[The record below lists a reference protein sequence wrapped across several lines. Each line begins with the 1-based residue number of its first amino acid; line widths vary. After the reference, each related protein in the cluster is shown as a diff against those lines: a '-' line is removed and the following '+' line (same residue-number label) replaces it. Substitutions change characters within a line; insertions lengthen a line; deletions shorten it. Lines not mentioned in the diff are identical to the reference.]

1 MPTGPYFWA
10 IWAVHQDGVF
20 SYTDRYGVE
29 HRYKYLNLLNDKIFK
44 IVFGTPGRED
54 LMATFLNRIL
64 GGPRITSLKYLNT
77 EHWGPTFE
85 DRGAFFD
92 LLCENETGEKFVV
105 EVQNYPQ
112 EFYNKRSVYYAS
124 RVILDQANEESRK
137 QRKEEKYWNY
147 FFKPVY
153 VVTLLN
159 NRIEHEDPTLRE
171 LKSNPYI
178 YRYSFREEETKECLK
193 DGTTLIHV
201 ELAEFNKTAK
211 ELNGD
216 MDKWLYALK
225 NINKFTE
232 RPESL
237 DGPEMDM
244 LYEYAKLTSF
254 GSNDLL
260 NIHRCLMNE
269 NDRIMYECQTREKNI
284 REGREEGL
292 KIGREEGKALGLAE
306 GRAEGMIK
314 GRAEGLVEGRAEGLV
329 EGRAEGLA
337 EGRAEGLAKGRAE
350 GLVEGRAEGLKE
362 GKTEGQIEGKTET
375 ARNLKKLGVDRDT
388 ISKAT
393 GLPIETIEKL

>member
-1 MPTGPYFWA
+1 MDKLKNEKFPQTFTVKDSEGCDVVWTL
-10 IWAVHQDGVF
+10 HQDGVF

-64 GGPRITSLKYLNT
+64 GGPRITTLKYLNT

-147 FFKPVY
+147 FYKPVY

-178 YRYSFREEETKECLK
+178 YRYNFREEETKECLK

-306 GRAEGMIK
+306 GRAEG
-314 GRAEGLVEGRAEGLV
+314 
-329 EGRAEGLA
+329 LA
-337 EGRAEGLAKGRAE
+337 EGREVGLAEGRAE

-362 GKTEGQIEGKTET
+362 GKAKGKIEGQMEGKTET

-393 GLPIETIEKL
+393 GLTIETIEKL

>member
-306 GRAEGMIK
+306 GRAEGL
-314 GRAEGLVEGRAEGLV
+314 AEGRAEGLV

-337 EGRAEGLAKGRAE
+337 EGRAEGLVEGRAE

-362 GKTEGQIEGKTET
+362 GKAKGKIEGQIEGKTET

>member
-1 MPTGPYFWA
+1 MDKLKNEKFPQTFTVKDSEGCDVVWTL
-10 IWAVHQDGVF
+10 HQDGVF

-124 RVILDQANEESRK
+124 RVILDQAN
-137 QRKEEKYWNY
+137 N

-306 GRAEGMIK
+306 GRAEG
-314 GRAEGLVEGRAEGLV
+314 RAEGMI

-337 EGRAEGLAKGRAE
+337 EGRAEGL
-350 GLVEGRAEGLKE
+350 AEGLKE

-393 GLPIETIEKL
+393 GLSIETIEKL

>member
-1 MPTGPYFWA
+1 
-10 IWAVHQDGVF
+10 
-20 SYTDRYGVE
+20 
-29 HRYKYLNLLNDKIFK
+29 
-44 IVFGTPGRED
+44 
-54 LMATFLNRIL
+54 
-64 GGPRITSLKYLNT
+64 
-77 EHWGPTFE
+77 
-85 DRGAFFD
+85 
-92 LLCENETGEKFVV
+92 
-105 EVQNYPQ
+105 
-112 EFYNKRSVYYAS
+112 
-124 RVILDQANEESRK
+124 
-137 QRKEEKYWNY
+137 
-147 FFKPVY
+147 
-153 VVTLLN
+153 
-159 NRIEHEDPTLRE
+159 
-171 LKSNPYI
+171 
-178 YRYSFREEETKECLK
+178 
-193 DGTTLIHV
+193 
-201 ELAEFNKTAK
+201 
-211 ELNGD
+211 

-306 GRAEGMIK
+306 GRAEGLAE
-314 GRAEGLVEGRAEGLV
+314 GRAEGLAEGRAEGLAEGRAEGLAEGRAEGLV

-337 EGRAEGLAKGRAE
+337 
-350 GLVEGRAEGLKE
+350 EGRAEGLKE

>member
-1 MPTGPYFWA
+1 M
-10 IWAVHQDGVF
+10 
-20 SYTDRYGVE
+20 
-29 HRYKYLNLLNDKIFK
+29 
-44 IVFGTPGRED
+44 
-54 LMATFLNRIL
+54 
-64 GGPRITSLKYLNT
+64 
-77 EHWGPTFE
+77 
-85 DRGAFFD
+85 
-92 LLCENETGEKFVV
+92 
-105 EVQNYPQ
+105 
-112 EFYNKRSVYYAS
+112 
-124 RVILDQANEESRK
+124 
-137 QRKEEKYWNY
+137 
-147 FFKPVY
+147 
-153 VVTLLN
+153 
-159 NRIEHEDPTLRE
+159 
-171 LKSNPYI
+171 
-178 YRYSFREEETKECLK
+178 
-193 DGTTLIHV
+193 

-306 GRAEGMIK
+306 GRAEG
-314 GRAEGLVEGRAEGLV
+314 
-329 EGRAEGLA
+329 
-337 EGRAEGLAKGRAE
+337 
-350 GLVEGRAEGLKE
+350 
-362 GKTEGQIEGKTET
+362 QIEGKTET

>member
-1 MPTGPYFWA
+1 MDKLKNQKFPQTFIVKDSEGCDVVWTL
-10 IWAVHQDGVF
+10 HQDGVF

-112 EFYNKRSVYYAS
+112 EFYNKRSVYYAN

-147 FFKPVY
+147 FYKPVY

-178 YRYSFREEETKECLK
+178 YRYNFREEETKECLK

-306 GRAEGMIK
+306 GRAEGL
-314 GRAEGLVEGRAEGLV
+314 AEGRAEGLV

-337 EGRAEGLAKGRAE
+337 EGRAEGLA
-350 GLVEGRAEGLKE
+350 EGLKE
-362 GKTEGQIEGKTET
+362 GKAKGKIEGQMEGKTET

-393 GLPIETIEKL
+393 GLTIETIEKL

>member
-1 MPTGPYFWA
+1 MDKLKNEKFPQTFTVKDSEGCDVVWTL
-10 IWAVHQDGVF
+10 HQDGVF

-64 GGPRITSLKYLNT
+64 GGPRITTLKYLNT

-124 RVILDQANEESRK
+124 RVILDQANNF
-137 QRKEEKYWNY
+137 Y
-147 FFKPVY
+147 KPVY

-178 YRYSFREEETKECLK
+178 YRYNFREEETKECLK

-306 GRAEGMIK
+306 GRAEG
-314 GRAEGLVEGRAEGLV
+314 LV

-337 EGRAEGLAKGRAE
+337 EGRAE

-362 GKTEGQIEGKTET
+362 GKAKGKIEGQMEGKTET
-375 ARNLKKLGVDRDT
+375 ARNLKNLGVDRDT

>member
-1 MPTGPYFWA
+1 MDKLKNEKFPQTFTVKDSEGCDVVWTL
-10 IWAVHQDGVF
+10 HQDGVF

-124 RVILDQANEESRK
+124 RVILDQANNF
-137 QRKEEKYWNY
+137 Y
-147 FFKPVY
+147 KPVY
-153 VVTLLN
+153 VVSLLN
-159 NRIEHEDPTLRE
+159 YRIEHEDPTLRE

-306 GRAEGMIK
+306 GRAEGLAE
-314 GRAEGLVEGRAEGLV
+314 GRAEGRAEGLV

-337 EGRAEGLAKGRAE
+337 EGRAEGLVEGRAEGLVEGRAE

-375 ARNLKKLGVDRDT
+375 ARNLKKLGVDKDT

-393 GLPIETIEKL
+393 

>member
-1 MPTGPYFWA
+1 MDKLKNEKFPQTFTVKDSEGCDVVWTL
-10 IWAVHQDGVF
+10 HQDGVF

-147 FFKPVY
+147 FYKPVY
-153 VVTLLN
+153 VVSLLN
-159 NRIEHEDPTLRE
+159 YRIEHEDPTLRE

-178 YRYSFREEETKECLK
+178 YRYNFREEETKECLK

-306 GRAEGMIK
+306 GRAEGL
-314 GRAEGLVEGRAEGLV
+314 A

-337 EGRAEGLAKGRAE
+337 EGRAEGLAEGRAE
-350 GLVEGRAEGLKE
+350 GLAEGLKE

-375 ARNLKKLGVDRDT
+375 ARNLKKLGVDRNT

>member
-1 MPTGPYFWA
+1 MQTFIVKDSEGNDVTWTL
-10 IWAVHQDGVF
+10 HEDGVY

-44 IVFGTPGRED
+44 IVFGSPGREN
-54 LMATFLNRIL
+54 LMIAFLNRIIA
-64 GGPRITSLKYLNT
+64 GSKITSLKYLNT

-92 LLCENETGEKFVV
+92 LLCENESGEKFVV

-124 RVILDQANEESRK
+124 RVVLDQANEESRE
-137 QRKEEKYWNY
+137 QRAQEKYWNY

-153 VVTLLN
+153 VVSLHN
-159 NRIEHEDPTLRE
+159 CRIEHDDPTLRE

-178 YRYSFREEETKECLK
+178 YRYNFREEETNEYLK
-193 DGTTLIHV
+193 DGVTLIHV

-225 NINKFTE
+225 NIGRFYE

-244 LYEYAKLTSF
+244 LYESAKLTSF
-254 GSNDLL
+254 SSNDLL

-269 NDRIMYECQTREKNI
+269 NDRIMYECLTREKNI

-292 KIGREEGKALGLAE
+292 KIGREEGREEGKA
-306 GRAEGMIK
+306 M
-314 GRAEGLVEGRAEGLV
+314 
-329 EGRAEGLA
+329 GRAEGLA
-337 EGRAEGLAKGRAE
+337 EGRAEGLAE
-350 GLVEGRAEGLKE
+350 GLAEGRAEGLAE
-362 GKTEGQIEGKTET
+362 GRAEGRVEGLEEAKTLT
-375 ARNLKKLGVDRDT
+375 ARNLKGLGVDVH
-388 ISKAT
+388 IIAEAT
-393 GLPIETIEKL
+393 GLPVEAIEKL

>member
-306 GRAEGMIK
+306 GRA
-314 GRAEGLVEGRAEGLV
+314 V
-329 EGRAEGLA
+329 
-337 EGRAEGLAKGRAE
+337 

-362 GKTEGQIEGKTET
+362 GKAKGKIEGQMEGKTET
-375 ARNLKKLGVDRDT
+375 ARNLKKLGVDRNT

>member
-1 MPTGPYFWA
+1 MDKLKNEKFPQTFTVKDSEGCDVVWTL
-10 IWAVHQDGVF
+10 HQDGVF

-124 RVILDQANEESRK
+124 RVILDQAN
-137 QRKEEKYWNY
+137 N
-147 FFKPVY
+147 FFKSVY

-306 GRAEGMIK
+306 GRAEG
-314 GRAEGLVEGRAEGLV
+314 
-329 EGRAEGLA
+329 
-337 EGRAEGLAKGRAE
+337 
-350 GLVEGRAEGLKE
+350 
-362 GKTEGQIEGKTET
+362 QIEGKTET

>member
-1 MPTGPYFWA
+1 MKDSEGCDVVWTL
-10 IWAVHQDGVF
+10 HQDGVF

-64 GGPRITSLKYLNT
+64 GGPRITTLKYLNT

-147 FFKPVY
+147 FYKPVY

-178 YRYSFREEETKECLK
+178 YRYNFREEETKECLK

-306 GRAEGMIK
+306 GRAEG
-314 GRAEGLVEGRAEGLV
+314 
-329 EGRAEGLA
+329 LA
-337 EGRAEGLAKGRAE
+337 EGREVGLAEGRAE

-362 GKTEGQIEGKTET
+362 GKAKGKIEGQMEGKTET

-393 GLPIETIEKL
+393 GLTIETIEKL

>member
-1 MPTGPYFWA
+1 MSKSKINKPLRTKIVQDSEGNDVVWTL
-10 IWAVHQDGVF
+10 HEDGVY
-20 SYTDRYGVE
+20 SYTDRFGVE

-44 IVFGTPGRED
+44 IVFGTPGREE
-54 LMATFLNRIL
+54 LMIAFLNRVIL
-64 GGPRITSLKYLNT
+64 GPKIKSLKYLNT

-92 LLCENETGEKFVV
+92 LLCENEDGEKFVV
-105 EVQNYPQ
+105 EIQNYPQ
-112 EFYNKRSVYYAS
+112 EYYNKRSVYYAS
-124 RVILDQANEESRK
+124 RVILDQATEENRRQKS
-137 QRKEEKYWNY
+137 EEKYWNY

-153 VVTLLN
+153 VVSLLN
-159 NRIEHEDPTLRE
+159 YRIEHEDPTLRE

-178 YRYSFREEETKECLK
+178 YRYNFREEETKECLK

-211 ELNGD
+211 ELSGD

-225 NINKFTE
+225 NISKFYE

-244 LYEYAKLTSF
+244 LYESAKMTSF

-269 NDRIMYECQTREKNI
+269 NDRIMYECQTRERNI

-292 KIGREEGKALGLAE
+292 KIGREEGLKEGREEGKAL
-306 GRAEGMIK
+306 
-314 GRAEGLVEGRAEGLV
+314 
-329 EGRAEGLA
+329 GRAEGLA
-337 EGRAEGLAKGRAE
+337 EGLAEGRLEGLAEGRLE
-350 GLVEGRAEGLKE
+350 GRVEGRAEGRAEGLEEGRRAAKIEMAKALQEAGMTKE
-362 GKTEGQIEGKTET
+362 QIMS
-375 ARNLKKLGVDRDT
+375 
-388 ISKAT
+388 IT
-393 GLPIETIEKL
+393 GLEESDIV